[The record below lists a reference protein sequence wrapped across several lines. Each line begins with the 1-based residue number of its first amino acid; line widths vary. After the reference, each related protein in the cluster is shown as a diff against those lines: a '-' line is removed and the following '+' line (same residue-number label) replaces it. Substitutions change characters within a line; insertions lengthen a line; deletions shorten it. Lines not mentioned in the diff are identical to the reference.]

1 MDANHNELL
10 QVLVKSNQEWLDV
23 YASHA
28 VAHDDCF
35 VAHQRVWFND
45 YFQKLRVLTDP
56 SSRQGT
62 ESFLR
67 EVCQFMAFPSIVA
80 RSNEAG
86 CVLSTFSDRVLT
98 TLSSILPMMFISTL
112 AKRYPGCNALDDLTT
127 QLIAAFDVRKRSLF
141 LDLSYAPPNP
151 SPVKTPK
158 KSPVLLSSLSSPS
171 FKPPTAHLRDKSPF
185 LPQPKSAFGL
195 RSTTS
200 IPCPSPKHSPSADKP
215 NKLVPPDSPARSRKL
230 LPVSLAPLDQIEQ
243 RLHAFNL
250 APPQSGARQDIP
262 NKTCELAL
270 PLIHHPGSG
279 VALPITAPPP
289 RKSLRHTSHGLTSA
303 SGFEWWWR
311 TLPSSHTSLA
321 PHAKLKAVC
330 VAAIKMHSTGV
341 YDRAVE
347 LYTLALSLALPV
359 PPVALHVRPTPDDGD
374 VEPVSLSLK
383 LQLNLGSAAFSLGHI
398 GDSIRAFESAIR
410 MQPQHKWAHYKL
422 GMAYQA
428 DGRVEIAVAEW
439 RAIAKLFP
447 LAQAELDAVERG
459 NAVSQTELHTKTV
472 KAKNGDTESPE
483 ASRGGAS
490 KESKTAKQRLKDVVR
505 HLAGMGV
512 RMGIHFPQLFSR
524 VDRYRLGVV
533 TTVTFKEILRVS
545 GLTLTSQEYA
555 DLARYLRDPNDPR
568 YLSYAK
574 LLADATFV
582 AVASASD
589 PPVVSLDQMCF
600 HGARKRTPMEKL
612 CVPLHLIA
620 QSECHQF
627 FSTMASWASFGV
639 SKAIAGGVILHASWL
654 RRLTYIPAAP
664 PSVVSTEAG
673 VFVRNAI
680 ASGSLQAKHLI
691 LVRRRVAKKLSL
703 SLVAQAQ
710 YTACVH
716 MCRWRNDGVHNVSVA
731 MGRHVLDCAVAKILL
746 TTRAQRARGHMER
759 QSAVHADC
767 RYQGQRST
775 ATVDRRRQV
784 NIALDDVACRA
795 RASIVWKRKARTEL
809 ARVATKATTWT
820 QSQVVAKVALV
831 GVVTTANKW
840 MDSMQQSRLRLAE
853 YVQDARVTLDNLRIL
868 AWEQLVDSTRLV
880 VAQTTVSTILVTMV
894 QTVAAR
900 GRVIDE
906 AGGKTRDEGGFGA
919 NSPAP
924 QLPPCV
930 DTDETG
936 LEATDDGR

>member
-1 MDANHNELL
+1 
-10 QVLVKSNQEWLDV
+10 
-23 YASHA
+23 
-28 VAHDDCF
+28 
-35 VAHQRVWFND
+35 
-45 YFQKLRVLTDP
+45 
-56 SSRQGT
+56 
-62 ESFLR
+62 
-67 EVCQFMAFPSIVA
+67 
-80 RSNEAG
+80 
-86 CVLSTFSDRVLT
+86 
-98 TLSSILPMMFISTL
+98 
-112 AKRYPGCNALDDLTT
+112 
-127 QLIAAFDVRKRSLF
+127 
-141 LDLSYAPPNP
+141 
-151 SPVKTPK
+151 
-158 KSPVLLSSLSSPS
+158 
-171 FKPPTAHLRDKSPF
+171 
-185 LPQPKSAFGL
+185 
-195 RSTTS
+195 
-200 IPCPSPKHSPSADKP
+200 
-215 NKLVPPDSPARSRKL
+215 
-230 LPVSLAPLDQIEQ
+230 
-243 RLHAFNL
+243 
-250 APPQSGARQDIP
+250 
-262 NKTCELAL
+262 
-270 PLIHHPGSG
+270 
-279 VALPITAPPP
+279 
-289 RKSLRHTSHGLTSA
+289 
-303 SGFEWWWR
+303 
-311 TLPSSHTSLA
+311 
-321 PHAKLKAVC
+321 
-330 VAAIKMHSTGV
+330 MHSTGV

-428 DGRVEIAVAEW
+428 DGRVESAVAEW

-447 LAQAELDAVERG
+447 LAQAALDAAERG
-459 NAVSQTELHTKTV
+459 NAVSQTEHHTKMV
-472 KAKNGDTESPE
+472 KAKHGVAESPA

-589 PPVVSLDQMCF
+589 PPAHA
-600 HGARKRTPMEKL
+600 HGKAVCAPAFDRPVDCTA
-612 CVPLHLIA
+612 CNDIN
-620 QSECHQF
+620 ECHQF

-639 SKAIAGGVILHASWL
+639 SKAIAGGVILHSSWL

-673 VFVRNAI
+673 VFVRNVI